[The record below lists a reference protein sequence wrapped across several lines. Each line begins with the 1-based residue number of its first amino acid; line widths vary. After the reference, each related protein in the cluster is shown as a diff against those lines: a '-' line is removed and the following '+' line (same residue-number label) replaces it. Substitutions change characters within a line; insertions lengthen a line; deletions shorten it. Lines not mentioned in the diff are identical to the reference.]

1 MRIALVLPV
10 GLELG
15 DGVAGA
21 VDVAAF
27 SEGDAEA
34 VAMTTAG
41 DGRGCSGGGR
51 GGVGSG
57 SSSEIGSAS
66 QASVASPTKR
76 PSGLASE
83 ANEGVTESPS
93 DPKLVA
99 ISIKGA
105 KCTAGAG
112 AAGSSSG
119 ALDTMGVGGTA
130 SAGGGLG
137 VVDAA

>member
-1 MRIALVLPV
+1 MLPV
-10 GLELG
+10 GPELG

-27 SEGDAEA
+27 SKGDAEA

-41 DGRGCSGGGR
+41 DGSGCSGGGR
-51 GGVGSG
+51 GGVGG
-57 SSSEIGSAS
+57 GRSSEIGSAS

-99 ISIKGA
+99 MSIRGA

-112 AAGSSSG
+112 AAGSSGG
-119 ALDTMGVGGTA
+119 AMGTMGVGGAA

-137 VVDAA
+137 VVETA

>member
-1 MRIALVLPV
+1 MLPV

-21 VDVAAF
+21 MGVAALN
-27 SEGDAEA
+27 EGDAE
-34 VAMTTAG
+34 VVEMTTAG

-51 GGVGSG
+51 GGVGGGRSPA
-57 SSSEIGSAS
+57 IGSAS

-83 ANEGVTESPS
+83 ANEGVTGSPS

-112 AAGSSSG
+112 AVGSSGG
-119 ALDTMGVGGTA
+119 ALDTVGVGGTA